1 MTTEEASDFFI
12 DNKKLTSIFKVL
24 LNLGLAYL
32 KLGQSTYNLSGG
44 EAQRLKLVRE
54 ILKNKKPNDTHSIYI
69 FDEPSKGLQI
79 NDLHYLTDT
88 FKYLQ
93 KLGNTVIFI
102 EHNPYL
108 ILTADNIIDLGYG
121 GGEIGGELI
130 YEGNLQGIFSMN
142 DSKTGTYLKSLIA
155 NV

>member
-1 MTTEEASDFFI
+1 M
-12 DNKKLTSIFKVL
+12 

-54 ILKNKKPNDTHSIYI
+54 ILANKKPNDTHSIYI

-93 KLGNTVIFI
+93 KLGNTIIFI

-108 ILTADNIIDLGYG
+108 ILTADNIIDLGHG

-130 YEGNLQGIFSMN
+130 YQGNLQGIFSMN
-142 DSKTGTYLKSLIA
+142 NSKTGKYLKSLIA
-155 NV
+155 SI